1 MGKKE
6 DVSKM
11 HAYLQKEAEST
22 RGKVKRML
30 LEWGASLDQCGRKQ
44 EEIRKI
50 LRLKAECEGLAAEV
64 KSRSMEKGF
73 SLIEEAYD
81 HNIAVLQ
88 EKIERKLTEKR
99 KIDGMVAL
107 LSKEEQELLFLR
119 YQKGY
124 GYDYIALKLNMGR
137 STCFRIHDRILTEL
151 ADKLES
157 DGFFCDKCEK
167 N

>member
-30 LEWGASLDQCGRKQ
+30 LEWGRKQ

-50 LRLKAECEGLAAEV
+50 LRLKEECEGLAAEV

-88 EKIERKLTEKR
+88 EEIERKLTEKR

-151 ADKLES
+151 ADRLEK
-157 DGFFCDKCEK
+157 DGFFCDRCEK

>member
-1 MGKKE
+1 MGNRE
-6 DVSKM
+6 ETAKM
-11 HAYLQKEAEST
+11 HAYLQKEAQST

-50 LRLKAECEGLAAEV
+50 LRLKAECEGLADEA
-64 KSRSMEKGF
+64 KSRNMVKGF
-73 SLIEEAYD
+73 SLIAEAYD
-81 HNIAVLQ
+81 QNIALLQ
-88 EKIERKLTEKR
+88 EEIERKLTEKR
-99 KIDGMVAL
+99 KIDDLVAM

-119 YQKGY
+119 YQKGF

-151 ADKLES
+151 ADKLEA
-157 DGFFCDKCEK
+157 DGFFCDECEK

>member
-88 EKIERKLTEKR
+88 EEIERKLTEKR
-99 KIDGMVAL
+99 KMVWWHCCLRRNRSCCFYGIKRDMDMITL
-107 LSKEEQELLFLR
+107 L
-119 YQKGY
+119 
-124 GYDYIALKLNMGR
+124 
-137 STCFRIHDRILTEL
+137 
-151 ADKLES
+151 
-157 DGFFCDKCEK
+157 
-167 N
+167 

>member
-1 MGKKE
+1 MRKKE
-6 DVSKM
+6 NISKM

-50 LRLKAECEGLAAEV
+50 LRLKAECEGLAAEA
-64 KSRSMEKGF
+64 KNRNMEKGF

-81 HNIAVLQ
+81 QNIALLQ
-88 EKIERKLTEKR
+88 AEIERKLTAKR
-99 KIDGMVAL
+99 KMDDLVGML
-107 LSKEEQELLFLR
+107 QKEEQELLFLR
-119 YQKGY
+119 YQKGF

-137 STCFRIHDRILTEL
+137 STCFRIHDRILTDL
-151 ADKLES
+151 ADQLEA
-157 DGFFCDKCEK
+157 DGFFCDECEK

>member
-1 MGKKE
+1 
-6 DVSKM
+6 M

-88 EKIERKLTEKR
+88 EEIERKLTEKNVGHVVEKR
-99 KIDGMVAL
+99 GHV
-107 LSKEEQELLFLR
+107 
-119 YQKGY
+119 
-124 GYDYIALKLNMGR
+124 
-137 STCFRIHDRILTEL
+137 DRVRQTVL
-151 ADKLES
+151 AICREVN
-157 DGFFCDKCEK
+157 C
-167 N
+167 

>member
-1 MGKKE
+1 M
-6 DVSKM
+6 
-11 HAYLQKEAEST
+11 
-22 RGKVKRML
+22 
-30 LEWGASLDQCGRKQ
+30 
-44 EEIRKI
+44 
-50 LRLKAECEGLAAEV
+50 
-64 KSRSMEKGF
+64 
-73 SLIEEAYD
+73 IEEAYD

-88 EKIERKLTEKR
+88 EEIERKLTEKR

-151 ADKLES
+151 ADRLEK
-157 DGFFCDKCEK
+157 DGFFCDRCEK

>member
-22 RGKVKRML
+22 RGRVKRML

-50 LRLKAECEGLAAEV
+50 LRLKAECEGLEAEV
-64 KSRSMEKGF
+64 KSGSMEKGF
-73 SLIEEAYD
+73 SLIKEAYD
-81 HNIAVLQ
+81 QNIAVLQ
-88 EKIERKLTEKR
+88 EEIERKLTAKR
-99 KIDGMVAL
+99 KIDDMVATL
-107 LSKEEQELLFLR
+107 LKEEQELLFLR

-137 STCFRIHDRILTEL
+137 STCFRIHDRILMEL
-151 ADKLES
+151 SKRMET
-157 DGFFCDKCEK
+157 DGFFCKECEK

>member
-11 HAYLQKEAEST
+11 YAYLQKEAEST

-73 SLIEEAYD
+73 SLIGSIIQRGTGA
-81 HNIAVLQ
+81 AVF
-88 EKIERKLTEKR
+88 E
-99 KIDGMVAL
+99 V
-107 LSKEEQELLFLR
+107 SK
-119 YQKGY
+119 G
-124 GYDYIALKLNMGR
+124 IW
-137 STCFRIHDRILTEL
+137 I
-151 ADKLES
+151 
-157 DGFFCDKCEK
+157 
-167 N
+167 